1 MWSPE
6 RLCRNILV
14 GLGFSLPALAL
25 AGCTVTPVYSD
36 AAAVQQKMRFHY
48 GEPQSRLEQIV
59 YQDLALRFGGDAG
72 EGAPRLRVAV
82 GQSGRGLTLS
92 ANPAP
97 VTQNEVTVSGTATVV
112 AADGGSVLLTV
123 RRTASA
129 GYETNGQ
136 VFADGEARA
145 EAAERATHELAES
158 LRLALLAGLAAR

>member
-6 RLCRNILV
+6 RLCRNALI
-14 GLGFSLPALAL
+14 GISFSLPALAL

-36 AAAVQQKMRFHY
+36 AAAVQQKLRFSY
-48 GEPQSRLEQIV
+48 AEPTTRLQQIV

-72 EGAPRLRVAV
+72 AGAPRLSVTV
-82 GQSGRGLTLS
+82 SPSGRGLTLS

-97 VTQNEVTVSGTATVV
+97 VTQAEATVSGTATVV
-112 AADGGSVLLTV
+112 APDGTVLLSV

-136 VFADGEARA
+136 VFADREARA